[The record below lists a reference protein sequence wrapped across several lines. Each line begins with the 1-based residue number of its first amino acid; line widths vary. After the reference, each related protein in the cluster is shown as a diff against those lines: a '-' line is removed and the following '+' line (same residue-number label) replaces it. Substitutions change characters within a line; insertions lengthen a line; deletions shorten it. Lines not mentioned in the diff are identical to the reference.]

1 MSKRSSAAKASVTV
15 EKAVPKFCFV
25 IVNRATFPLLP
36 FLPYKSPA
44 AGSEAPPGPRRSG
57 QLLTELASLLST
69 LWHSSDLR

>member
-36 FLPYKSPA
+36 FLPCWAPALNCIPVISP
-44 AGSEAPPGPRRSG
+44 
-57 QLLTELASLLST
+57 
-69 LWHSSDLR
+69 